1 MSRAATPTV
10 RDVPRTVALPV
21 MSDHDPAPAIT
32 ERPML
37 EKPATLV
44 AQLLDIVA
52 AHDLEHALSDMEHLI
67 TRLRADA
74 QQAAAARTALR
85 GTPAPLLREG
95 LRLRAAR
102 HLPADS
108 RSGPGTES
116 STRRLHVTE
125 AEPRR
130 RSGIEAPR

>member
-10 RDVPRTVALPV
+10 RAAPRTVALPV

-32 ERPML
+32 QRPVL
-37 EKPATLV
+37 EQPATLV

-74 QQAAAARTALR
+74 QEAAAARTALR

-108 RSGPGTES
+108 RSAHGTDS
-116 STRRLHVTE
+116 STRRLQVTE
-125 AEPRR
+125 PEPMR

>member
-108 RSGPGTES
+108 RMAPGTDS
-116 STRRLHVTE
+116 TTRRLQGVE
-125 AEPRR
+125 PEPRR
-130 RSGIEAPR
+130 QSGTEAPR